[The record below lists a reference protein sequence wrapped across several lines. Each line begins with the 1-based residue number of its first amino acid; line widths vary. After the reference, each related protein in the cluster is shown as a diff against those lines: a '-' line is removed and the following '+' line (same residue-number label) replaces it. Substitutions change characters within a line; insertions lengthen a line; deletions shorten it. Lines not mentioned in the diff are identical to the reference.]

1 MKQAQ
6 AFGSRAKPYMPLGF
20 ERFKFKRASTCMNS
34 EYTHCGGNVGM
45 TFHRDVGTIVNTLI
59 TPTKTENSIDVT
71 LKV

>member
-34 EYTHCGGNVGM
+34 EYTHCGCNVDM
-45 TFHRDVGTIVNTLI
+45 PFHRDVWATVNALI
-59 TPTKTENSIDVT
+59 TPTKTENIDVT